1 MRNSL
6 ALLGIPDLPIRAFR
20 HVGDRKIQPQGGGG
34 GIINE
39 IIEAP
44 SNIVS
49 SASDVLASVD
59 DTVNEVVP
67 GGWATVASVAVPTVA
82 PYVQAANV
90 LDKGGSLEDVAK
102 NLQYSTLSISKSP
115 SNIVTQT
122 PPIS

>member
-44 SNIVS
+44 SNLVS
-49 SASDVLASVD
+49 SASDVAADLD
-59 DTVNEVVP
+59 DTVNQEIP
-67 GGWATVASVAVPTVA
+67 GGWATVASVAVPVAA
-82 PYVQAANV
+82 PYIQAAQAV
-90 LDKGGSLEDVAK
+90 
-102 NLQYSTLSISKSP
+102 
-115 SNIVTQT
+115 
-122 PPIS
+122 